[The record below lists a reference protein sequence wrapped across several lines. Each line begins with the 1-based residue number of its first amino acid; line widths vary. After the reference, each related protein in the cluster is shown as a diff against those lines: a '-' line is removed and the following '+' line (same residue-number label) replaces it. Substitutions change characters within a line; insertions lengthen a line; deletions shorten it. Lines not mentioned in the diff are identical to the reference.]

1 MAALD
6 VAALEE
12 ALKQALPSKR
22 IQYVGYQ
29 GNPTLAVIPKD
40 TDFGGDLYRV
50 PIWFGGNQGVSAT
63 FTKAQSNKTGGLYE
77 SFKLTRVKK
86 YGLTS
91 IGTEALL
98 ASNKDAYAFLKA
110 AVSEV
115 DQTTRNVSND
125 LGMGLFRNLGGAR
138 GRIASGSAS
147 TVLTLLQKEDIVHFH
162 KGMKIVS
169 DDTDG
174 SAGGADD
181 GEAIEISA
189 VDLDAGT
196 ITKTGGNWNASGNF
210 AANDYLFREGDYGLC
225 MSGFDSWVP
234 SSAPASTAF
243 FGVDRTQDVVRL
255 GGMRHDGSGSSLEDA
270 FQDAAAKLEREGG
283 EPDLIVMHPKDF
295 NDFRK
300 SLNDR
305 IIYDDVKATGDVPLT
320 FKAIVLPGVG
330 KGGAIRVLKDRNC
343 QKGTSWMLQ
352 LDTWV
357 LASLGAAPRMLQAM
371 GQGPVIWD
379 YNADSIEVR
388 IGSYLQL
395 GCFAPGFNC
404 RITLPS

>member
-6 VAALEE
+6 VTALEE

-40 TDFGGDLYRV
+40 TDFGGDLFRV
-50 PIWFGGNQGVSAT
+50 PIWYGGNQGVSST
-63 FTKAQSNKTGGLYE
+63 FAKAQANKTGGLYE
-77 SFKLTRVKK
+77 SFKLTRVRK

-125 LGMGLFRNLGGAR
+125 LGMALFRNHGGAR
-138 GRIASGSAS
+138 GQIASGSSS
-147 TVLTLLQKEDIVHFH
+147 TTLTLVNKEDIVHFH
-162 KGMKIVS
+162 KGMKITS
-169 DDTDG
+169 SNTDG
-174 SAGGADD
+174 TSGADD
-181 GEAIEISA
+181 GEALEISA
-189 VDLDAGT
+189 VDLEAGT
-196 ITKTGGNWNASGNF
+196 ISKTGTDWDASGNF
-210 AANDYLFREGDYGLC
+210 AASDYLFREGDFGLA
-225 MSGFDSWVP
+225 MSGFESWVP
-234 SSAPASTAF
+234 ASAPGATAF

-255 GGMRHDGSGSSLEDA
+255 GGMRHDGSGGSYEDA
-270 FQDAAAKLEREGG
+270 FQDACAKLEREGA

-295 NDFRK
+295 TEFRK

-305 IIYDDVKATGDVPLT
+305 ITYDDVKATGDVPLT
-320 FKAIVLPGVG
+320 FKAIVLPGLG
-330 KGGAIRVLKDRNC
+330 KGGTIRVMKDRNAI
-343 QKGTSWMLQ
+343 KGVANMLQ

-357 LASLGAAPRMLQAM
+357 LASLGPCPQMLKAM
-371 GQGPVIWD
+371 GQGSVIWD
-379 YNADSIEVR
+379 YNADSVEVR
-388 IGSYLQL
+388 IGGYFQL

-404 RITLPS
+404 RIKLPS